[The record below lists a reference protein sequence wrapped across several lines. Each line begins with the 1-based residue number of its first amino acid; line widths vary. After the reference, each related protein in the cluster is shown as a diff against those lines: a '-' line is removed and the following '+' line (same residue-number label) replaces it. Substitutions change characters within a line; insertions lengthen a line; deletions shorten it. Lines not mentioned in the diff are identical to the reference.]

1 MGEIIQTD
9 LHTVFFLWRTERQPR
24 AVGASSVFSQA
35 SLWPRSHGA
44 PGWAAV
50 TAPQH
55 ALVRT
60 ALPLRLTR
68 QQSSEHAVFSRNK
81 EPPFEPGPRLRALA
95 PKSSNAA
102 RRRPHAAAPH
112 GHSAPARRQFRSCHL
127 KWPPGATS
135 LLSSGSASPAPS
147 STVHAPRGRP
157 PGRVHAVADG
167 WPPRAPRSRTPRRP
181 RVRRRISLPPFGPQL
196 A

>member
-1 MGEIIQTD
+1 MREIIQTD

-24 AVGASSVFSQA
+24 AVGASSVGGFSQA
-35 SLWPRSHGA
+35 SLWPRSDGA

-102 RRRPHAAAPH
+102 RRRPHAAAHTPP
-112 GHSAPARRQFRSCHL
+112 SLTATAP
-127 KWPPGATS
+127 
-135 LLSSGSASPAPS
+135 LLGGNSG
-147 STVHAPRGRP
+147 R
-157 PGRVHAVADG
+157 D
-167 WPPRAPRSRTPRRP
+167 
-181 RVRRRISLPPFGPQL
+181 I
-196 A
+196 